1 MSKEVKKS
9 NVKELPGLNGNAYSA
24 SRYLYTNIKKRPLV
38 VESKKQKKLNEKITY
53 EFDDNG
59 GIIVLSTDVN
69 AQQLSQN
76 KLMNWIK
83 KKVATLKNRVSADKN
98 IKNAVL
104 NNVPETGWT
113 VGKYLRGRYH
123 AADGSDFDENSLSV
137 ELLGLPTDV
146 LVSIAEDLCNEFKQ
160 ESVIVKDYNKN
171 KVYIVNGEKEVK
183 EESMNEDYWQNTSHS
198 ARVREYEDGTKEL
211 YSYGTLIATI
221 KPDGDVELTRYWD
234 YSRTTG
240 QHLRDF
246 LRKYGIGNYGA
257 SKDIYNDLIRKRKV
271 KTDNIELRKASALDN
286 AIECI
291 RFGDGDKDECDWCGL
306 SEKDFDEIWKQAKKE
321 VRELNKKKKNNTNK
335 KEDKEMKEAKYTQ
348 RPEKLIKESKD
359 EFDIK
364 DYLDI
369 ELEDDNS
376 GEGGIEFEGETVRD
390 FIGYCGYDEDGNF
403 DVENAD
409 EYCKPITSLK
419 QLNKELKDCGIKPL
433 KSKKSIKEDF
443 EDVEYE
449 EEIEFFGGDEG
460 DLDVEDF
467 ISENEDWLSSDY
479 EDYYYDWDDYR
490 KGYVLYG
497 IVNKVKDLSD
507 DELLDYIVDNFE
519 EITGKPVD
527 VVYNEYDENDD
538 AQPIFDQD
546 GIDATSDKIRDFL
559 STIAKKSDREIDDLF
574 YKLDDILTD
583 RLSESCEKKSIKE
596 GRAQIY
602 QDMEDEYFDALAK
615 AEKSGNV
622 EYCVLTDTDE
632 ECFGNFKKAV
642 EFAKK
647 NGVDEIEI
655 KPFTVNLGYNYFLD
669 DYDTEDY
676 KGVIVDLDMNIIDYL
691 DESCKSK
698 KLTKKVVR
706 ESKANKNN
714 KK

>member
-1 MSKEVKKS
+1 MSKETKKS

-38 VESKKQKKLNEKITY
+38 VESKKEKSLKEKITY

-198 ARVREYEDGTKEL
+198 ARVREYEDGTKQL
-211 YSYGTLIATI
+211 FSYGTLIATI
-221 KPDGDVELTRYWD
+221 KPDGDVELTRYWN

-246 LRKYGIGNYGA
+246 LRKYGVGNYGA

-291 RFGDGDKDECDWCGL
+291 RFGDCDKDECDWCGL

-321 VRELNKKKKNNTNK
+321 VRELNKKNKNNINK

-348 RPEKLIKESKD
+348 RPEKMVVK
-359 EFDIK
+359 
-364 DYLDI
+364 
-369 ELEDDNS
+369 
-376 GEGGIEFEGETVRD
+376 
-390 FIGYCGYDEDGNF
+390 
-403 DVENAD
+403 A
-409 EYCKPITSLK
+409 
-419 QLNKELKDCGIKPL
+419 
-433 KSKKSIKEDF
+433 KKSIKESYNNSMDDAINYWFNEVMFQIENLDNTYFDELGLNKLSDAELEGIGEDIARDIMDDDYMWGEINDRIVEKVEEYCNYCNEEDEEDF
-443 EDVEYE
+443 DESCKSHKSKKVIKESRLPKSVKTTTKEIGIADDYNADDE
-449 EEIEFFGGDEG
+449 EEEEAIG
-460 DLDVEDF
+460 
-467 ISENEDWLSSDY
+467 DWLSDKYGFCHYGFNFEIKDGNINITNIEWDTSESLKKSLKESNESVKYVVHSDIDENSVYAEFDNEDEAIDYAEECNAECWVDECYLDEDGEVIDY
-479 EDYYYDWDDYR
+479 E
-490 KGYVLYG
+490 
-497 IVNKVKDLSD
+497 
-507 DELLDYIVDNFE
+507 
-519 EITGKPVD
+519 
-527 VVYNEYDENDD
+527 
-538 AQPIFDQD
+538 
-546 GIDATSDKIRDFL
+546 
-559 STIAKKSDREIDDLF
+559 TIW
-574 YKLDDILTD
+574 T
-583 RLSESCEKKSIKE
+583 
-596 GRAQIY
+596 
-602 QDMEDEYFDALAK
+602 
-615 AEKSGNV
+615 
-622 EYCVLTDTDE
+622 
-632 ECFGNFKKAV
+632 
-642 EFAKK
+642 
-647 NGVDEIEI
+647 
-655 KPFTVNLGYNYFLD
+655 
-669 DYDTEDY
+669 
-676 KGVIVDLDMNIIDYL
+676 YL
-691 DESCKSK
+691 DESCKPK

-706 ESKANKNN
+706 ESKANKND